1 MNDVATEAMQIDTL
15 GHDVGRNKY
24 LWEEGTVE
32 RKHKALPGLTTG
44 SPINQADIGK
54 EHRAILSL
62 VLIVA
67 QCGDIAGLHCVDRA
81 KQRLAFAGA
90 AASLQEL
97 KKLLQHLSE
106 AYPGRIAIG
115 ECSFD
120 GRLVENFTFYGKVA
134 DEERRRPQKT
144 AHDFEQQI

>member
-1 MNDVATEAMQIDTL
+1 VYGYWLTAGLHLRADAIHTASALLQSARVPVEIVMNDVATEAMQIDTL

-97 KKLLQHLSE
+97 KKL
-106 AYPGRIAIG
+106 
-115 ECSFD
+115 
-120 GRLVENFTFYGKVA
+120 
-134 DEERRRPQKT
+134 
-144 AHDFEQQI
+144 